1 MGNPAAEKATRDAS
15 ASAATADGEQNRSGD
30 GSKSDAQP
38 LRLGVGRLSDCGIQ
52 SGRAFGIFPSD
63 AGDVRTADSDVREF
77 AITEAGQFL
86 KAVPVCAPLAQEA
99 EEVREQHGGI
109 PLKVQKNHN

>member
-1 MGNPAAEKATRDAS
+1 MGNLAAEKASRNAS
-15 ASAATADGEQNRSGD
+15 ATAAVADGAQSCSAAGQ
-30 GSKSDAQP
+30 KSDAQP
-38 LRLGVGRLSDCGIQ
+38 LRLGVGRLSYCGTQ

>member
-1 MGNPAAEKATRDAS
+1 MGNPAAEKQPGTHPHLPPRPTARK
-15 ASAATADGEQNRSGD
+15 AARGR
-30 GSKSDAQP
+30 SKSDAQP